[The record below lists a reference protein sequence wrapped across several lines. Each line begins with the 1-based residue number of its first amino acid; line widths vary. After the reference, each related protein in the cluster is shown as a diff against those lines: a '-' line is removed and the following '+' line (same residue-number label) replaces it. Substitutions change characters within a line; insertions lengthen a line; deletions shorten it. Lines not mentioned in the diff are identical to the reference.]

1 MKKEKLEKIVE
12 FSPAYDKRNTN
23 PKKDHGIGA
32 VRIRF
37 VLKGKKGAVQFLM
50 GTNWFLPE
58 TIAEYKTG
66 FKSGITGEIKTTN
79 LLDEKNDCSGI
90 SGWDIGYHSKKP
102 MYEGHESIDENCPYT
117 DGICYY
123 DGSGLRAK
131 DIPELLV
138 RKGSDEI
145 WKYLEKYYL
154 STFGE

>member
-1 MKKEKLEKIVE
+1 MKKEKFEKIVE
-12 FSPAYDKRNTN
+12 FSPAFDKRHKN
-23 PKKDHGIGA
+23 PKKNYGIGA

-58 TIAEYKTG
+58 TVKEYKTKG
-66 FKSGITGEIKTTN
+66 VKELGLVN
-79 LLDEKNDCSGI
+79 LLNDEHDCVGI

-102 MYEGHESIDENCPYT
+102 MYAGHESIDKNCPYT

-145 WKYLEKYYL
+145 WKYLENYYL